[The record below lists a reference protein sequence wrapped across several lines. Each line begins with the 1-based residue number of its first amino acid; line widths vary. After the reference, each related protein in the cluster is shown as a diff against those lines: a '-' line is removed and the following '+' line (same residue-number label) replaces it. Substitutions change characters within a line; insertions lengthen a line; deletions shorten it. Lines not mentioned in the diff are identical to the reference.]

1 MTLYLTR
8 KNPEGQEWKEFDSYV
23 TLLGSNVV
31 DVIFHSQMV
40 QIFLRC
46 DVLKC
51 YNNWNHMY
59 DCICLASKV
68 F

>member
-1 MTLYLTR
+1 MTLYMTR
-8 KNPEGQEWKEFDSYV
+8 KDPEGQEWKGFYPYV

-40 QIFLRC
+40 QIF

-51 YNNWNHMY
+51 YNNWYHMY
-59 DCICLASKV
+59 DYICLAIPSKV
-68 F
+68 L